1 MQVLALKYRPKH
13 FSELV
18 GQESVAKTLSL
29 ALDNQRLANAYLFS
43 GLRGSG
49 KTSSS
54 RIFARA
60 LMCETGPKAVP
71 CDTCIQCQSA
81 LNNHHIDIIE
91 MDGASNR
98 GIDDVRNLIEQTRYK
113 PSFGRYKIFIIDE
126 VHMFTTEAFNAL
138 LKTLEEPPS
147 HVKFLLAT
155 TDALKLPATI
165 LSRTQHFRFKK
176 IPENSVISHLKTI
189 LEKEQVSYETSALEK
204 LAHSGQ
210 GSLRDTITLLEQAIN
225 YCDNAITESKV
236 AEMLGAIDRSVLED
250 FFQSLIN
257 QDEARLQERYAI
269 LENYETESVLEEMM
283 LFLKAKLLSPD
294 SYSILLIER
303 FFKIIMSSLSLLKE
317 GANASFVLLLLKMKF
332 KEALKLKALDDAILE
347 LEQSKESVLKPL
359 NQNANASKQEPKSTE
374 KIEQAERIEG
384 TEKKEKLETR
394 ENTETLQTLMLSAK
408 DRIFHNL
415 FKQVQTLVYER
426 NYELGEVF
434 EKNIRFID
442 FDSQTKTLTWESLAT
457 DKDKELLRE
466 RFKIVKSIVDGVF
479 GKGENIKIALK
490 HHLENKSTLET
501 QEIKDF
507 KISSLREKILP
518 KPTIETTAETKEN
531 DTKEAVGKALQTKE
545 NDTKE
550 AVGKALQTKEN
561 DTKEAV
567 GKALQTKENDTKEAV
582 GKALQT
588 KENDTKETKE
598 TQPKQAPT
606 ALQEFMANHSELI
619 EEIKSEFE
627 IKSVELL

>member
-60 LMCETGPKAVP
+60 LMCEEGPKAVP
-71 CDTCIQCQSA
+71 CDTCTQCQSA

-189 LEKEQVSYETSALEK
+189 LEKEQVSYESSALEK

-257 QDEARLQERYAI
+257 QDEVRLQERYAI

-359 NQNANASKQEPKSTE
+359 NQNANAPKQESKSIE
-374 KIEQAERIEG
+374 KREQREQRESIE
-384 TEKKEKLETR
+384 KR
-394 ENTETLQTLMLSAK
+394 ENTETPQTPMLSAK

-426 NYELGEVF
+426 NYELGAVF
-434 EKNIRFID
+434 EKNICFID

-466 RFKIVKSIVDGVF
+466 RFKIVKGIVDSVF

-490 HHLENKSTLET
+490 NHSENKSAREET
-501 QEIKDF
+501 KEVKDF
-507 KISSLREKILP
+507 KISSLREKILSQ
-518 KPTIETTAETKEN
+518 PTTETTAETKEKEVQKNEIKEKETKEN
-531 DTKEAVGKALQTKE
+531 DTKEVQ
-545 NDTKE
+545 
-550 AVGKALQTKEN
+550 
-561 DTKEAV
+561 
-567 GKALQTKENDTKEAV
+567 
-582 GKALQT
+582 
-588 KENDTKETKE
+588 E
-598 TQPKQAPT
+598 TQPKESPT
-606 ALQEFMANHSELI
+606 ALQEFMANHSNLI

>member
-60 LMCETGPKAVP
+60 LMCEEGPKAVP
-71 CDTCIQCQSA
+71 CDTCTQCQSA

-176 IPENSVISHLKTI
+176 IPESSVISHLKTI

-294 SYSILLIER
+294 AYSILLIER
-303 FFKIIMSSLSLLKE
+303 FFKIIMSGLSLLKE

-347 LEQSKESVLKPL
+347 LEQSKESAFQPL
-359 NQNANASKQEPKSTE
+359 NQNANAFKQEITDKIEKPEKRESTE
-374 KIEQAERIEG
+374 
-384 TEKKEKLETR
+384 TP
-394 ENTETLQTLMLSAK
+394 QTPMLSAK

-426 NYELGEVF
+426 NYELGAVF
-434 EKNIRFID
+434 EKNIRFVD

-457 DKDKELLRE
+457 HKDKELLRE

-490 HHLENKSTLET
+490 NHSENKSTLEVVK
-501 QEIKDF
+501 EF
-507 KISSLREKILP
+507 KFPSLKP
-518 KPTIETTAETKEN
+518 KPTTETTAEMKEN
-531 DTKEAVGKALQTKE
+531 DTKEAIE
-545 NDTKE
+545 
-550 AVGKALQTKEN
+550 
-561 DTKEAV
+561 
-567 GKALQTKENDTKEAV
+567 
-582 GKALQT
+582 
-588 KENDTKETKE
+588 KETKE
-598 TQPKQAPT
+598 NNTKGAVEKETKEKEVQETQPKETPT
-606 ALQEFMANHSELI
+606 ALQEFMANNPDLI

>member
-257 QDEARLQERYAI
+257 QDEVRLKERYAI

-359 NQNANASKQEPKSTE
+359 NQNANAPKQEFKGTE

-384 TEKKEKLETR
+384 TEKR
-394 ENTETLQTLMLSAK
+394 ENTEKIASAETPQTPMLSAK

-426 NYELGEVF
+426 NYELGAVF

-457 DKDKELLRE
+457 NKDKELLRE
-466 RFKIVKSIVDGVF
+466 RFKIVKGIVDSVF
-479 GKGENIKIALK
+479 GKGESIKIALK
-490 HHLENKSTLET
+490 NQNKSALE
-501 QEIKDF
+501 EIKEF

-518 KPTIETTAETKEN
+518 QPTTETTAEMKEKEVQENDTKEAVEKETKEN
-531 DTKEAVGKALQTKE
+531 DTKEVQ
-545 NDTKE
+545 
-550 AVGKALQTKEN
+550 
-561 DTKEAV
+561 
-567 GKALQTKENDTKEAV
+567 
-582 GKALQT
+582 
-588 KENDTKETKE
+588 E

-606 ALQEFMANHSELI
+606 ALQEFMANHSNLI

>member
-60 LMCETGPKAVP
+60 LMCEEGPKAVP

-189 LEKEQVSYETSALEK
+189 LEKEQVSYESSALEK

-257 QDEARLQERYAI
+257 QDEARLKERYAI

-347 LEQSKESVLKPL
+347 LEQTPF
-359 NQNANASKQEPKSTE
+359 NQSPSISYNAPKQEPKS
-374 KIEQAERIEG
+374 AERIEG
-384 TEKKEKLETR
+384 TEKREKLEKR
-394 ENTETLQTLMLSAK
+394 ENTETPQTPMLSAK

-426 NYELGEVF
+426 NYELGAVF

-466 RFKIVKSIVDGVF
+466 RFKIVKGIVDGVF

-490 HHLENKSTLET
+490 NHLENKSAREET
-501 QEIKDF
+501 KEVKDF

-518 KPTIETTAETKEN
+518 QPTTETTAEMKEKETKEAAEKEIKEN
-531 DTKEAVGKALQTKE
+531 DTKEVQ
-545 NDTKE
+545 
-550 AVGKALQTKEN
+550 
-561 DTKEAV
+561 
-567 GKALQTKENDTKEAV
+567 
-582 GKALQT
+582 
-588 KENDTKETKE
+588 E
-598 TQPKQAPT
+598 TQPKETPT

-619 EEIKSEFE
+619 KEIKSEFE

>member
-60 LMCETGPKAVP
+60 LMCEEGPKAVP
-71 CDTCIQCQSA
+71 CDTCTQCQSA

-303 FFKIIMSSLSLLKE
+303 FFKIIMSGLSLLKE

-347 LEQSKESVLKPL
+347 LEQNKESTLKPL
-359 NQNANASKQEPKSTE
+359 NQNANAFKQESAE
-374 KIEQAERIEG
+374 KIEKPEKRESAE
-384 TEKKEKLETR
+384 TP
-394 ENTETLQTLMLSAK
+394 QTPMLSAK

-426 NYELGEVF
+426 NYELGAVF

-457 DKDKELLRE
+457 HKDKELLRE

-490 HHLENKSTLET
+490 NHSENKSALEVVK
-501 QEIKDF
+501 EF
-507 KISSLREKILP
+507 KFPFSKP
-518 KPTIETTAETKEN
+518 KPTTETTAEMKE
-531 DTKEAVGKALQTKE
+531 
-545 NDTKE
+545 
-550 AVGKALQTKEN
+550 
-561 DTKEAV
+561 
-567 GKALQTKENDTKEAV
+567 
-582 GKALQT
+582 
-588 KENDTKETKE
+588 KETKE
-598 TQPKQAPT
+598 AIEKETKENNTKEIQETQPKETPT
-606 ALQEFMANHSELI
+606 ALQEFMANYSDLI

>member
-60 LMCETGPKAVP
+60 LMCEEGPKAVP
-71 CDTCIQCQSA
+71 CDTCTQCQSA
-81 LNNHHIDIIE
+81 LNNHHIDIME

-303 FFKIIMSSLSLLKE
+303 FFKIIMSGLSLLKE

-332 KEALKLKALDDAILE
+332 KEALKLKVLDDAILE
-347 LEQSKESVLKPL
+347 LEQSKESALKPL
-359 NQNANASKQEPKSTE
+359 NQNAAPKQESAD
-374 KIEQAERIEG
+374 KIEKP
-384 TEKKEKLETR
+384 EKKESAETP
-394 ENTETLQTLMLSAK
+394 QTPMLSAK

-426 NYELGEVF
+426 NYELGAVF
-434 EKNIRFID
+434 EKNIRFVD

-457 DKDKELLRE
+457 NKDKELLRE

-490 HHLENKSTLET
+490 NQNKSALE
-501 QEIKDF
+501 EIKEF
-507 KISSLREKILP
+507 KFPSLKP
-518 KPTIETTAETKEN
+518 KPATETTAETKEK
-531 DTKEAVGKALQTKE
+531 DTKEAVEKETKEKEIQE

-550 AVGKALQTKEN
+550 IQ
-561 DTKEAV
+561 
-567 GKALQTKENDTKEAV
+567 
-582 GKALQT
+582 
-588 KENDTKETKE
+588 E
-598 TQPKQAPT
+598 TQPKETPT
-606 ALQEFMANHSELI
+606 ALQEFMANHSDLI

>member
-60 LMCETGPKAVP
+60 LMCEEGPKAVP
-71 CDTCIQCQSA
+71 CDICTQCQSA

-189 LEKEQVSYETSALEK
+189 LEKEQVSYESSALEK

-236 AEMLGAIDRSVLED
+236 AAMLGAIDRSVLED

-257 QDEARLQERYAI
+257 QDEAQLKERYAI

-347 LEQSKESVLKPL
+347 LEQAPF
-359 NQNANASKQEPKSTE
+359 NQSPSISYNAPKQEPKSTE

-384 TEKKEKLETR
+384 TEKKESAEKK
-394 ENTETLQTLMLSAK
+394 ENTETPQTPMLSAK

-426 NYELGEVF
+426 NYELGAVF

-457 DKDKELLRE
+457 NKDKELLRE

-490 HHLENKSTLET
+490 NHLENKSTREET
-501 QEIKDF
+501 KEVKDF

-518 KPTIETTAETKEN
+518 KPTTETTAEMQEKETKEAAEKETKEKEVQEN
-531 DTKEAVGKALQTKE
+531 DTKEIQ
-545 NDTKE
+545 
-550 AVGKALQTKEN
+550 
-561 DTKEAV
+561 
-567 GKALQTKENDTKEAV
+567 
-582 GKALQT
+582 
-588 KENDTKETKE
+588 E
-598 TQPKQAPT
+598 TQPKQAST

>member
-60 LMCETGPKAVP
+60 LMCEEGPKAVP
-71 CDTCIQCQSA
+71 CDTCTQCQSA

-257 QDEARLQERYAI
+257 QDEAQLQERYAI

-303 FFKIIMSSLSLLKE
+303 FFKIIMSGLSLLKE

-347 LEQSKESVLKPL
+347 LEQNKESALKPL
-359 NQNANASKQEPKSTE
+359 DQNANAFKQEPKSAD
-374 KIEQAERIEG
+374 KIEKP
-384 TEKKEKLETR
+384 EKKENIETP
-394 ENTETLQTLMLSAK
+394 QTPMLSAK

-426 NYELGEVF
+426 NYELGAVF

-457 DKDKELLRE
+457 HKDKELLRE

-490 HHLENKSTLET
+490 NQNKSTLE
-501 QEIKDF
+501 EIKEF
-507 KISSLREKILP
+507 KFPSLKP
-518 KPTIETTAETKEN
+518 KPTTETTAEMKEKEIKEKEVQKN
-531 DTKEAVGKALQTKE
+531 DAKEIQEVQP
-545 NDTKE
+545 
-550 AVGKALQTKEN
+550 
-561 DTKEAV
+561 
-567 GKALQTKENDTKEAV
+567 
-582 GKALQT
+582 
-588 KENDTKETKE
+588 KET
-598 TQPKQAPT
+598 PT
-606 ALQEFMANHSELI
+606 ALQEFMANNSDLI
-619 EEIKSEFE
+619 KEIKSEFE

>member
-189 LEKEQVSYETSALEK
+189 LEKEQVSYENSALEK

-257 QDEARLQERYAI
+257 QDEARLKERYAI

-359 NQNANASKQEPKSTE
+359 NQNANAPKQEPKSTE
-374 KIEQAERIEG
+374 KIEQAERIER
-384 TEKKEKLETR
+384 TEKREKLEKR
-394 ENTETLQTLMLSAK
+394 ENAEIPQTPMLSAK

-426 NYELGEVF
+426 NYELGAVF

-457 DKDKELLRE
+457 NKDKELLRE

-490 HHLENKSTLET
+490 HHLENKSALE
-501 QEIKDF
+501 EVKEF
-507 KISSLREKILP
+507 KFPYSKP
-518 KPTIETTAETKEN
+518 KPTTETTAEMKEKEVQKKEIKEKEVQKNEIKEKETKEN
-531 DTKEAVGKALQTKE
+531 DTKEIQKA
-545 NDTKE
+545 
-550 AVGKALQTKEN
+550 
-561 DTKEAV
+561 
-567 GKALQTKENDTKEAV
+567 
-582 GKALQT
+582 
-588 KENDTKETKE
+588 
-598 TQPKQAPT
+598 QPKEAPT

>member
-60 LMCETGPKAVP
+60 LMCEEGPKAVP

-236 AEMLGAIDRSVLED
+236 AAMLGAIDRSVLED

-332 KEALKLKALDDAILE
+332 KEALKLKALDDAIVE
-347 LEQSKESVLKPL
+347 LEQTPF
-359 NQNANASKQEPKSTE
+359 NQNPSISYNAPKQEFKGTE

-384 TEKKEKLETR
+384 TEKKEKLEKR
-394 ENTETLQTLMLSAK
+394 ENAETPQTPMFSVK

-426 NYELGEVF
+426 NYELGVVF

-490 HHLENKSTLET
+490 NHSENKSTREET
-501 QEIKDF
+501 KEVKDF

-518 KPTIETTAETKEN
+518 KPTTETTAEMKEKETKEAVKKEIKEKETKEN
-531 DTKEAVGKALQTKE
+531 DTKEIQE
-545 NDTKE
+545 IQPKE
-550 AVGKALQTKEN
+550 AS
-561 DTKEAV
+561 
-567 GKALQTKENDTKEAV
+567 
-582 GKALQT
+582 
-588 KENDTKETKE
+588 
-598 TQPKQAPT
+598 T
-606 ALQEFMANHSELI
+606 ALQEFMANHSNLI

>member
-60 LMCETGPKAVP
+60 LMCEEGPKAVP
-71 CDTCIQCQSA
+71 CDTCSQCQSA

-303 FFKIIMSSLSLLKE
+303 FFKIIMSGLSLLKE
-317 GANASFVLLLLKMKF
+317 GANTSFVLLLLKMKF

-359 NQNANASKQEPKSTE
+359 SQNANAFKQESAE
-374 KIEQAERIEG
+374 KIEKP
-384 TEKKEKLETR
+384 EKR
-394 ENTETLQTLMLSAK
+394 ESTETPQTPMLSAK

-426 NYELGEVF
+426 NYELGAVF

-442 FDSQTKTLTWESLAT
+442 FDGQTKTLTWESLAT

-490 HHLENKSTLET
+490 NHSENKSALE
-501 QEIKDF
+501 EIKEF
-507 KISSLREKILP
+507 KFPYSKP
-518 KPTIETTAETKEN
+518 KPTTETTAEMKEKETKEAIEKETKEKETKEN
-531 DTKEAVGKALQTKE
+531 DTKEIQ
-545 NDTKE
+545 
-550 AVGKALQTKEN
+550 
-561 DTKEAV
+561 
-567 GKALQTKENDTKEAV
+567 
-582 GKALQT
+582 
-588 KENDTKETKE
+588 E
-598 TQPKQAPT
+598 TQPKETPT
-606 ALQEFMANHSELI
+606 ALQEFMANHSDLI

>member
-189 LEKEQVSYETSALEK
+189 LEKEQVSYESSALEK

-236 AEMLGAIDRSVLED
+236 ATMLGAIDRSVLED

-347 LEQSKESVLKPL
+347 LEQTKESAFQPL
-359 NQNANASKQEPKSTE
+359 NQNANAPKQEPKS
-374 KIEQAERIEG
+374 AERIEG
-384 TEKKEKLETR
+384 TEKKESAEKKENAETP
-394 ENTETLQTLMLSAK
+394 QTPMLSAK

-426 NYELGEVF
+426 NYELGAVF

-457 DKDKELLRE
+457 NKDKELLRE

-479 GKGENIKIALK
+479 GKGESIKIALK
-490 HHLENKSTLET
+490 HHLENKSAREET
-501 QEIKDF
+501 KEVKDF

-518 KPTIETTAETKEN
+518 QPTTETTAEMKEKEIKEAAEKETKEKEVQEN
-531 DTKEAVGKALQTKE
+531 DTKEI
-545 NDTKE
+545 
-550 AVGKALQTKEN
+550 
-561 DTKEAV
+561 
-567 GKALQTKENDTKEAV
+567 
-582 GKALQT
+582 
-588 KENDTKETKE
+588 KE
-598 TQPKQAPT
+598 TQPKEAPT

>member
-60 LMCETGPKAVP
+60 LMCEEGPKAVP

-189 LEKEQVSYETSALEK
+189 LEKEQVSYESSALEK

-317 GANASFVLLLLKMKF
+317 GANTSFVLLLLKMKF

-347 LEQSKESVLKPL
+347 LERTPFNQSPSISY
-359 NQNANASKQEPKSTE
+359 NAPKQEPKS
-374 KIEQAERIEG
+374 IERIEG
-384 TEKKEKLETR
+384 TEKKE
-394 ENTETLQTLMLSAK
+394 NTETPQTPMLSAK

-426 NYELGEVF
+426 NYELGAVF

-442 FDSQTKTLTWESLAT
+442 FDSQTKTLTWESLAA

-466 RFKIVKSIVDGVF
+466 RFKIVKGIVDSVF

-490 HHLENKSTLET
+490 NHLENKSAPKET
-501 QEIKDF
+501 KEVKDF
-507 KISSLREKILP
+507 KISSLREKISP
-518 KPTIETTAETKEN
+518 KPTTETTAETKEN
-531 DTKEAVGKALQTKE
+531 GKEAVKKEVQKNEIKEKETKE

-550 AVGKALQTKEN
+550 VKE
-561 DTKEAV
+561 KEI
-567 GKALQTKENDTKEAV
+567 QEI
-582 GKALQT
+582 
-588 KENDTKETKE
+588 
-598 TQPKQAPT
+598 QPKEAPT
-606 ALQEFMANHSELI
+606 ALQEFMANHSNLI

>member
-257 QDEARLQERYAI
+257 QDEARLQERYTI

-359 NQNANASKQEPKSTE
+359 NQNANAPKQEPKSTE
-374 KIEQAERIEG
+374 KIEQAERIER
-384 TEKKEKLETR
+384 TEKR
-394 ENTETLQTLMLSAK
+394 ENAETPQTPMLSAK

-426 NYELGEVF
+426 NYELGAVF

-457 DKDKELLRE
+457 NKDKELLRE

-490 HHLENKSTLET
+490 NHLENKSARE
-501 QEIKDF
+501 EAKEVKDF

-518 KPTIETTAETKEN
+518 KPTTETTAETKE
-531 DTKEAVGKALQTKE
+531 KEIQKNEIKEKEVQE

-550 AVGKALQTKEN
+550 IQ
-561 DTKEAV
+561 
-567 GKALQTKENDTKEAV
+567 
-582 GKALQT
+582 
-588 KENDTKETKE
+588 E

-606 ALQEFMANHSELI
+606 ALQEFMANHSNLI

>member
-29 ALDNQRLANAYLFS
+29 ALNNQRLANAYLFS

-60 LMCETGPKAVP
+60 LMCEEGPKAVP

-303 FFKIIMSSLSLLKE
+303 FFKIIMSGLSLLKE

-347 LEQSKESVLKPL
+347 LEQNKESVLKPL
-359 NQNANASKQEPKSTE
+359 NQNANAPKQEPKSIE
-374 KIEQAERIEG
+374 KVEKP
-384 TEKKEKLETR
+384 EKKESAETP
-394 ENTETLQTLMLSAK
+394 QTPMLSAK

-426 NYELGEVF
+426 NYELGAVF

-457 DKDKELLRE
+457 NKDKELLRE

-479 GKGENIKIALK
+479 GKGKNIKIALK
-490 HHLENKSTLET
+490 NHSENKSALEVVK
-501 QEIKDF
+501 ELKF
-507 KISSLREKILP
+507 PYSKP
-518 KPTIETTAETKEN
+518 KPTTETTAEMKEKETKEKE
-531 DTKEAVGKALQTKE
+531 TKEAVGKETKE
-545 NDTKE
+545 KE
-550 AVGKALQTKEN
+550 VQ
-561 DTKEAV
+561 
-567 GKALQTKENDTKEAV
+567 
-582 GKALQT
+582 
-588 KENDTKETKE
+588 ENDTKETKE

-606 ALQEFMANHSELI
+606 ALQEFMANHSNLI

>member
-60 LMCETGPKAVP
+60 LMCEEGPKAVP
-71 CDTCIQCQSA
+71 CDTCTQCQSA

-303 FFKIIMSSLSLLKE
+303 FFKIIMSGLSLLKE

-359 NQNANASKQEPKSTE
+359 NQNANTFKQEPKSTE
-374 KIEQAERIEG
+374 KIEKP
-384 TEKKEKLETR
+384 EKR
-394 ENTETLQTLMLSAK
+394 ESTETPPMLSAK

-426 NYELGEVF
+426 NYELGAVF

-457 DKDKELLRE
+457 HKDKELLRE

-490 HHLENKSTLET
+490 NHSENKSALEVVK
-501 QEIKDF
+501 EF
-507 KISSLREKILP
+507 KFPYSKP
-518 KPTIETTAETKEN
+518 KPTTETTAEMKEKETKEAIEKETKEN
-531 DTKEAVGKALQTKE
+531 DTKEIQ
-545 NDTKE
+545 
-550 AVGKALQTKEN
+550 
-561 DTKEAV
+561 
-567 GKALQTKENDTKEAV
+567 
-582 GKALQT
+582 
-588 KENDTKETKE
+588 E
-598 TQPKQAPT
+598 TQPKETHT
-606 ALQEFMANHSELI
+606 ALQEFMANHSDLI

>member
-60 LMCETGPKAVP
+60 LMCEEGPKAVP
-71 CDTCIQCQSA
+71 CDTCTQCQSA

-257 QDEARLQERYAI
+257 QDEERLQERYAI

-303 FFKIIMSSLSLLKE
+303 FFKIIMSGLSLLKE

-359 NQNANASKQEPKSTE
+359 NQNANAFKQESTE
-374 KIEQAERIEG
+374 KIEKPEKRESAE
-384 TEKKEKLETR
+384 TP
-394 ENTETLQTLMLSAK
+394 QTPMLSAK

-426 NYELGEVF
+426 NYELGAVF

-457 DKDKELLRE
+457 HKDKELLRE

-490 HHLENKSTLET
+490 NHSENKSALE
-501 QEIKDF
+501 EIKEF
-507 KISSLREKILP
+507 KFPSLKP
-518 KPTIETTAETKEN
+518 KPTTETTAETKEN
-531 DTKEAVGKALQTKE
+531 DTKKATEKETKEKEIKEKEIKEKEIKEKEIKEKEIKEKEIKEKEIKEKEIKEKEIKE

-550 AVGKALQTKEN
+550 VQ
-561 DTKEAV
+561 
-567 GKALQTKENDTKEAV
+567 
-582 GKALQT
+582 
-588 KENDTKETKE
+588 E
-598 TQPKQAPT
+598 TQPKETPT
-606 ALQEFMANHSELI
+606 ALQEFMANYSDLI

>member
-29 ALDNQRLANAYLFS
+29 ALDNQRLSNAYLFS

-189 LEKEQVSYETSALEK
+189 LEKEQVSYENSALEK

-269 LENYETESVLEEMM
+269 LENYETEGVLEEMM

-294 SYSILLIER
+294 TYSILLIER

-332 KEALKLKALDDAILE
+332 KEALKLKALDDAIVE
-347 LEQSKESVLKPL
+347 LEQTPF
-359 NQNANASKQEPKSTE
+359 NQSPSISYNAPKQESKSIE
-374 KIEQAERIEG
+374 KREQREQREQIESMEKRESAE
-384 TEKKEKLETR
+384 TP
-394 ENTETLQTLMLSAK
+394 QTPMLSAK

-426 NYELGEVF
+426 NYELGAVF

-490 HHLENKSTLET
+490 HHLENKNAPEET
-501 QEIKDF
+501 KEF
-507 KISSLREKILP
+507 KFPPL
-518 KPTIETTAETKEN
+518 KPQPTTETTAETKEN
-531 DTKEAVGKALQTKE
+531 EKEAVGKALQTKE

-550 AVGKALQTKEN
+550 VQEKEIKENETKE
-561 DTKEAV
+561 V
-567 GKALQTKENDTKEAV
+567 Q
-582 GKALQT
+582 
-588 KENDTKETKE
+588 E
-598 TQPKQAPT
+598 TQPKEAPT

>member
-189 LEKEQVSYETSALEK
+189 LEKEQVSYESSALEK

-257 QDEARLQERYAI
+257 QDEVRLQERYAI
-269 LENYETESVLEEMM
+269 LENYETEGVLEEMM

-294 SYSILLIER
+294 TYSILLIER

-332 KEALKLKALDDAILE
+332 KEALKLKALDDAIVE
-347 LEQSKESVLKPL
+347 LEQTPF
-359 NQNANASKQEPKSTE
+359 NQSPSISYNAPKQEFKGTE
-374 KIEQAERIEG
+374 KIEQTERIEG
-384 TEKKEKLETR
+384 TEKREKLEKR
-394 ENTETLQTLMLSAK
+394 ENTETPQTPMLSAK

-415 FKQVQTLVYER
+415 FKQVQKLVYER
-426 NYELGEVF
+426 NYELGAVF

-442 FDSQTKTLTWESLAT
+442 FDSQTKTLTWESLAA

-490 HHLENKSTLET
+490 HHLENKSAPEET
-501 QEIKDF
+501 KEVKDF

-518 KPTIETTAETKEN
+518 KPTTETTAEIQEKE
-531 DTKEAVGKALQTKE
+531 TKEAVKKE
-545 NDTKE
+545 
-550 AVGKALQTKEN
+550 VQ
-561 DTKEAV
+561 
-567 GKALQTKENDTKEAV
+567 
-582 GKALQT
+582 
-588 KENDTKETKE
+588 E
-598 TQPKQAPT
+598 TQPKEAPT
-606 ALQEFMANHSELI
+606 ALQEFMTNHSELI

>member
-60 LMCETGPKAVP
+60 LMCEEGPKAVP
-71 CDTCIQCQSA
+71 CDTCTQCQSA

-303 FFKIIMSSLSLLKE
+303 FFKIIMSALSLLKE

-347 LEQSKESVLKPL
+347 LEQSKESALKPL
-359 NQNANASKQEPKSTE
+359 NQNANAFKQEPKSAE
-374 KIEQAERIEG
+374 KIEKPEKREGEEKRESAE
-384 TEKKEKLETR
+384 TP
-394 ENTETLQTLMLSAK
+394 QTPMLSAK

-426 NYELGEVF
+426 NYELGAVF

-457 DKDKELLRE
+457 HKDKELLRE

-490 HHLENKSTLET
+490 NQNKSALEVVK
-501 QEIKDF
+501 EF
-507 KISSLREKILP
+507 KFPYSKP
-518 KPTIETTAETKEN
+518 KPTTETTAETKEKEIKEKEI
-531 DTKEAVGKALQTKE
+531 KEAIKKETKE
-545 NDTKE
+545 NDTK
-550 AVGKALQTKEN
+550 KIQ
-561 DTKEAV
+561 
-567 GKALQTKENDTKEAV
+567 
-582 GKALQT
+582 
-588 KENDTKETKE
+588 E
-598 TQPKQAPT
+598 TQPKETPT

>member
-60 LMCETGPKAVP
+60 LMCEEGPKAVP
-71 CDTCIQCQSA
+71 CDTCTQCQSA

-257 QDEARLQERYAI
+257 QDEVRLQECYAI

-303 FFKIIMSSLSLLKE
+303 FFKIIMSGLSLLKE

-347 LEQSKESVLKPL
+347 LEQSKESALKPL
-359 NQNANASKQEPKSTE
+359 SQNANAFKQEPKNAE
-374 KIEQAERIEG
+374 KIEKPEKIEG
-384 TEKKEKLETR
+384 AEKR
-394 ENTETLQTLMLSAK
+394 ESAEIPQTPMLSAK

-426 NYELGEVF
+426 NYELGAVF

-457 DKDKELLRE
+457 HKDKELLRE

-479 GKGENIKIALK
+479 GKGESIKIALK
-490 HHLENKSTLET
+490 NHSENKSAREET
-501 QEIKDF
+501 KEIKDF
-507 KISSLREKILP
+507 KISSLKEKILP
-518 KPTIETTAETKEN
+518 KPTTETTAEMKEN
-531 DTKEAVGKALQTKE
+531 GKEAVGKALQTKE

-550 AVGKALQTKEN
+550 VQEKEIKEN
-561 DTKEAV
+561 
-567 GKALQTKENDTKEAV
+567 
-582 GKALQT
+582 
-588 KENDTKETKE
+588 ETKE

-606 ALQEFMANHSELI
+606 ALQEFMANHSNLI

>member
-60 LMCETGPKAVP
+60 LMCEEGPKAVP

-347 LEQSKESVLKPL
+347 LEQTKESAFQPL
-359 NQNANASKQEPKSTE
+359 NQNANAPKQEPKS
-374 KIEQAERIEG
+374 AERIEG
-384 TEKKEKLETR
+384 TEKKESAEKKENAETP
-394 ENTETLQTLMLSAK
+394 QTPMLSAK

-426 NYELGEVF
+426 NYELGAVF

-466 RFKIVKSIVDGVF
+466 RFKIVKGIVDRVF

-490 HHLENKSTLET
+490 HHLENKSAREET
-501 QEIKDF
+501 KEVKDF

-518 KPTIETTAETKEN
+518 KPTTETTAEMKEKEVQKNEIKEKEIKEN
-531 DTKEAVGKALQTKE
+531 DTKEVQ
-545 NDTKE
+545 
-550 AVGKALQTKEN
+550 
-561 DTKEAV
+561 
-567 GKALQTKENDTKEAV
+567 
-582 GKALQT
+582 
-588 KENDTKETKE
+588 E
-598 TQPKQAPT
+598 TQPKETPT

>member
-189 LEKEQVSYETSALEK
+189 LEKEQVSYESSALEK

-269 LENYETESVLEEMM
+269 LENYETEGVLEEMM

-332 KEALKLKALDDAILE
+332 KEALKLKALDDAIVE
-347 LEQSKESVLKPL
+347 LEQTPF
-359 NQNANASKQEPKSTE
+359 NQSPSISYNAPKQEFKGTE

-384 TEKKEKLETR
+384 REKLEKR
-394 ENTETLQTLMLSAK
+394 ERIETPQTPMLSAK

-426 NYELGEVF
+426 NYELGAVF

-442 FDSQTKTLTWESLAT
+442 FDSQTKTLTWESLAA

-466 RFKIVKSIVDGVF
+466 RFKIVKGIVDSVF

-490 HHLENKSTLET
+490 HHLENKSAPEET
-501 QEIKDF
+501 KEF
-507 KISSLREKILP
+507 KFPFL
-518 KPTIETTAETKEN
+518 KPQPTTETTAETKEN
-531 DTKEAVGKALQTKE
+531 EKEAVGKALQTKE
-545 NDTKE
+545 NE
-550 AVGKALQTKEN
+550 
-561 DTKEAV
+561 
-567 GKALQTKENDTKEAV
+567 
-582 GKALQT
+582 
-588 KENDTKETKE
+588 TKETKE
-598 TQPKQAPT
+598 AQPKEAPT

>member
-13 FSELV
+13 FSELI

-71 CDTCIQCQSA
+71 CDTCTQCQSA

-189 LEKEQVSYETSALEK
+189 LEKEQVSYESSALEK

-257 QDEARLQERYAI
+257 QDEARLKERYAI

-294 SYSILLIER
+294 TYSILLIER

-347 LEQSKESVLKPL
+347 LEQTPF
-359 NQNANASKQEPKSTE
+359 NQSPSISYNAPKQEFKGTE
-374 KIEQAERIEG
+374 KIEQAERIER
-384 TEKKEKLETR
+384 TEKRESAERIESAETP
-394 ENTETLQTLMLSAK
+394 QTPMLSAK

-426 NYELGEVF
+426 NYELGAVF

-457 DKDKELLRE
+457 HKDKELLRE

-490 HHLENKSTLET
+490 NQNKSALEVVK
-501 QEIKDF
+501 EF
-507 KISSLREKILP
+507 KFPYSKP
-518 KPTIETTAETKEN
+518 KPTTETTAEMQEKETKEAVKKEIKEKETKEN
-531 DTKEAVGKALQTKE
+531 DTKEVQEIQLKE
-545 NDTKE
+545 
-550 AVGKALQTKEN
+550 
-561 DTKEAV
+561 
-567 GKALQTKENDTKEAV
+567 
-582 GKALQT
+582 
-588 KENDTKETKE
+588 
-598 TQPKQAPT
+598 APT

>member
-91 MDGASNR
+91 IDGASNR

-176 IPENSVISHLKTI
+176 IPENFVISHLKTI
-189 LEKEQVSYETSALEK
+189 LEKEQVSYESSALEK

-236 AEMLGAIDRSVLED
+236 AAMLGAIDRSVLED

-269 LENYETESVLEEMM
+269 LENYETEGVLEEMM

-332 KEALKLKALDDAILE
+332 KEALKLKALDDAIVE
-347 LEQSKESVLKPL
+347 LEQAPF
-359 NQNANASKQEPKSTE
+359 NQSPSISYNAPKQEPKS
-374 KIEQAERIEG
+374 AERIEG
-384 TEKKEKLETR
+384 TEKREKLEKR
-394 ENTETLQTLMLSAK
+394 ENTETPQTPMLSAK

-415 FKQVQTLVYER
+415 FKRVQTLVYER
-426 NYELGEVF
+426 NYELGVVF

-490 HHLENKSTLET
+490 HHLENKNAPEET
-501 QEIKDF
+501 KEVKDF

-518 KPTIETTAETKEN
+518 KPTTETTAEIQEKE
-531 DTKEAVGKALQTKE
+531 TKEAVGKALQTKE
-545 NDTKE
+545 NETKE
-550 AVGKALQTKEN
+550 VQKNETKE
-561 DTKEAV
+561 V
-567 GKALQTKENDTKEAV
+567 Q
-582 GKALQT
+582 
-588 KENDTKETKE
+588 E
-598 TQPKQAPT
+598 TQPKEAPT

>member
-60 LMCETGPKAVP
+60 LMCEEGPKAVP
-71 CDTCIQCQSA
+71 CDTCTQCQSA

-257 QDEARLQERYAI
+257 QDEVRLQERYAI

-294 SYSILLIER
+294 VYSILLIER
-303 FFKIIMSSLSLLKE
+303 FFKIIMSGLSLLKE

-359 NQNANASKQEPKSTE
+359 NQNANAFKQESAE
-374 KIEQAERIEG
+374 KIE
-384 TEKKEKLETR
+384 KLEKR
-394 ENTETLQTLMLSAK
+394 ESAETPQTPMLSAK

-426 NYELGEVF
+426 NYELGAVF

-457 DKDKELLRE
+457 HKDKELLRE

-490 HHLENKSTLET
+490 NQNKSALEVVK
-501 QEIKDF
+501 EF
-507 KISSLREKILP
+507 KFPSLKP
-518 KPTIETTAETKEN
+518 KPTTETTAEMKEKEIKEAVEKETKEN
-531 DTKEAVGKALQTKE
+531 DTKEIQ
-545 NDTKE
+545 
-550 AVGKALQTKEN
+550 
-561 DTKEAV
+561 
-567 GKALQTKENDTKEAV
+567 
-582 GKALQT
+582 
-588 KENDTKETKE
+588 E
-598 TQPKQAPT
+598 TQPKETPT
-606 ALQEFMANHSELI
+606 ALQEFMTNHSDLI

>member
-60 LMCETGPKAVP
+60 LMCEEGPKAVP

-189 LEKEQVSYETSALEK
+189 LEKEQVSYESSALEK

-257 QDEARLQERYAI
+257 QDEARLKERYAI

-359 NQNANASKQEPKSTE
+359 NQNANAPKQEPKSAE
-374 KIEQAERIEG
+374 RIEQAERIEG
-384 TEKKEKLETR
+384 TEKKESAEKKENAETP
-394 ENTETLQTLMLSAK
+394 QTPMLSAK

-426 NYELGEVF
+426 NYELGAVF
-434 EKNIRFID
+434 EKNICFID

-466 RFKIVKSIVDGVF
+466 RFKIVKGIVDGVF

-490 HHLENKSTLET
+490 NHLENKSAPEET
-501 QEIKDF
+501 KEVKDF

-518 KPTIETTAETKEN
+518 KPTTETTAEMKEKEVQKKETKEKETKEN
-531 DTKEAVGKALQTKE
+531 DTKEIQ
-545 NDTKE
+545 
-550 AVGKALQTKEN
+550 
-561 DTKEAV
+561 
-567 GKALQTKENDTKEAV
+567 
-582 GKALQT
+582 
-588 KENDTKETKE
+588 E
-598 TQPKQAPT
+598 TQPKEAPT
-606 ALQEFMANHSELI
+606 ALQEFMANHSNLI

>member
-257 QDEARLQERYAI
+257 QDEVRLQERYAI

-294 SYSILLIER
+294 FYSILLIER

-359 NQNANASKQEPKSTE
+359 NQNANAPKQEPKSAEKIEKPEKRESTE
-374 KIEQAERIEG
+374 KIASAE
-384 TEKKEKLETR
+384 TP
-394 ENTETLQTLMLSAK
+394 QTPMLSVK

-426 NYELGEVF
+426 NYELGVVF

-466 RFKIVKSIVDGVF
+466 RFKIVKGIVDGVF

-490 HHLENKSTLET
+490 NHLENKSAREET
-501 QEIKDF
+501 KEVKDF

-518 KPTIETTAETKEN
+518 KPTTETTAEMKEKEVQKNEIKEKEIKEN
-531 DTKEAVGKALQTKE
+531 DTKEVQ
-545 NDTKE
+545 
-550 AVGKALQTKEN
+550 
-561 DTKEAV
+561 
-567 GKALQTKENDTKEAV
+567 
-582 GKALQT
+582 
-588 KENDTKETKE
+588 E
-598 TQPKQAPT
+598 TQPKETPT

>member
-13 FSELV
+13 FSELI

-60 LMCETGPKAVP
+60 LICEEGPKAVP

-257 QDEARLQERYAI
+257 QDEARLKERYAI

-332 KEALKLKALDDAILE
+332 KEALKLKALDDAIVE
-347 LEQSKESVLKPL
+347 LEQAPF
-359 NQNANASKQEPKSTE
+359 NQSPSISYNAPKQEPKSTE
-374 KIEQAERIEG
+374 KREQAERIEG
-384 TEKKEKLETR
+384 TEKKESAEKKENAETP
-394 ENTETLQTLMLSAK
+394 QTPMLSAK

-426 NYELGEVF
+426 NYELGAVF

-457 DKDKELLRE
+457 NKDKELLRE

-490 HHLENKSTLET
+490 NHLENKSAREET
-501 QEIKDF
+501 KEIKDF

-518 KPTIETTAETKEN
+518 KPTTETTAEMKEKEVQKNEIKEKEIKEN
-531 DTKEAVGKALQTKE
+531 DTKEVQ
-545 NDTKE
+545 
-550 AVGKALQTKEN
+550 
-561 DTKEAV
+561 
-567 GKALQTKENDTKEAV
+567 
-582 GKALQT
+582 
-588 KENDTKETKE
+588 E
-598 TQPKQAPT
+598 TQPKEAPT
-606 ALQEFMANHSELI
+606 ALQEFMANHSNLI

>member
-60 LMCETGPKAVP
+60 LMCEEGPKAVP
-71 CDTCIQCQSA
+71 CDTCTQCQSA

-294 SYSILLIER
+294 AYSILLIER
-303 FFKIIMSSLSLLKE
+303 FFKIIMSGLSLLKE

-347 LEQSKESVLKPL
+347 LEQSKESVLKLL
-359 NQNANASKQEPKSTE
+359 NQNANAFKQESAE
-374 KIEQAERIEG
+374 KIEKPEKRESAE
-384 TEKKEKLETR
+384 TP
-394 ENTETLQTLMLSAK
+394 QTPMLSAK

-426 NYELGEVF
+426 NYELGAVF
-434 EKNIRFID
+434 EKNIRFVD

-457 DKDKELLRE
+457 HKDKELLRE

-490 HHLENKSTLET
+490 NHSENKSALE
-501 QEIKDF
+501 EIKEF
-507 KISSLREKILP
+507 KFPYSKP
-518 KPTIETTAETKEN
+518 KPTTETTAEMKE
-531 DTKEAVGKALQTKE
+531 
-545 NDTKE
+545 
-550 AVGKALQTKEN
+550 
-561 DTKEAV
+561 
-567 GKALQTKENDTKEAV
+567 
-582 GKALQT
+582 
-588 KENDTKETKE
+588 KETKE
-598 TQPKQAPT
+598 KETKEKETKEKETKEEDTKEEETKEVQETQPKETPA
-606 ALQEFMANHSELI
+606 ALQEFMANNSNLI

>member
-189 LEKEQVSYETSALEK
+189 LEKEQVSYESSALEK

-236 AEMLGAIDRSVLED
+236 AAMLGAIDRSVLED

-269 LENYETESVLEEMM
+269 LENYETEGVLEEMM

-332 KEALKLKALDDAILE
+332 KEALKLKALDDAIVE
-347 LEQSKESVLKPL
+347 LEQTPF
-359 NQNANASKQEPKSTE
+359 NQSPSISYNAPKQEPKS
-374 KIEQAERIEG
+374 AERIEG
-384 TEKKEKLETR
+384 TEKREKLEKR
-394 ENTETLQTLMLSAK
+394 ENTETPQTPMLSAK

-415 FKQVQTLVYER
+415 FKRVQTLVYER
-426 NYELGEVF
+426 NYELGAVF

-490 HHLENKSTLET
+490 HHLENKSAPEET
-501 QEIKDF
+501 KEVKDF

-518 KPTIETTAETKEN
+518 KPTTETTAEMKEN
-531 DTKEAVGKALQTKE
+531 EKEAVGKALQTKE

-550 AVGKALQTKEN
+550 VQKNE
-561 DTKEAV
+561 
-567 GKALQTKENDTKEAV
+567 
-582 GKALQT
+582 
-588 KENDTKETKE
+588 TKETKE
-598 TQPKQAPT
+598 TQPKEAPT
-606 ALQEFMANHSELI
+606 ALQEFMANHSNLI

>member
-236 AEMLGAIDRSVLED
+236 AAMLGAIDRSVLED

-359 NQNANASKQEPKSTE
+359 NQNANAPKQEPKSTE
-374 KIEQAERIEG
+374 RIEG
-384 TEKKEKLETR
+384 TEKRESAERIESAETS
-394 ENTETLQTLMLSAK
+394 QTPMLSAK

-426 NYELGEVF
+426 NYELGAVF

-466 RFKIVKSIVDGVF
+466 RFKIVKGIVDGVF

-490 HHLENKSTLET
+490 NQNKSALEET
-501 QEIKDF
+501 KEVKDF

-518 KPTIETTAETKEN
+518 QPTTETTAEIKEKEIKEKEIKEKEVQEN
-531 DTKEAVGKALQTKE
+531 DTKEIQ
-545 NDTKE
+545 
-550 AVGKALQTKEN
+550 
-561 DTKEAV
+561 
-567 GKALQTKENDTKEAV
+567 
-582 GKALQT
+582 
-588 KENDTKETKE
+588 E
-598 TQPKQAPT
+598 TQPKEAPT
-606 ALQEFMANHSELI
+606 ALQEFMANHSNLI

>member
-60 LMCETGPKAVP
+60 LMCEEGPKAVP
-71 CDTCIQCQSA
+71 CDTCTQCQSA

-257 QDEARLQERYAI
+257 QDEARLKERYAI

-294 SYSILLIER
+294 TYSILLIER

-347 LEQSKESVLKPL
+347 LEQAPF
-359 NQNANASKQEPKSTE
+359 NQRPSISYNAPKQEPKS
-374 KIEQAERIEG
+374 AERIEG
-384 TEKKEKLETR
+384 TEKRESAERIESAETP
-394 ENTETLQTLMLSAK
+394 QTPMLSAK

-426 NYELGEVF
+426 NYELGAVF

-442 FDSQTKTLTWESLAT
+442 FDSQTKTLTWESLAA

-479 GKGENIKIALK
+479 GKGESIKIALK
-490 HHLENKSTLET
+490 NHLENKSAREET
-501 QEIKDF
+501 KEVKDF
-507 KISSLREKILP
+507 KISSLKEKILP
-518 KPTIETTAETKEN
+518 KPTTETTAEMQEKETKEAVKKEIKEN
-531 DTKEAVGKALQTKE
+531 DTKEVQ
-545 NDTKE
+545 
-550 AVGKALQTKEN
+550 
-561 DTKEAV
+561 
-567 GKALQTKENDTKEAV
+567 
-582 GKALQT
+582 
-588 KENDTKETKE
+588 E
-598 TQPKQAPT
+598 TQPKETPT
-606 ALQEFMANHSELI
+606 ALQEFMANHSDLI

>member
-60 LMCETGPKAVP
+60 LMCEEGPKAVP

-189 LEKEQVSYETSALEK
+189 LEKEQVTYENSALEK

-236 AEMLGAIDRSVLED
+236 AAMLGAIDRSVLED

-269 LENYETESVLEEMM
+269 LENYETEGVLEEMM

-294 SYSILLIER
+294 TYSILLIER

-332 KEALKLKALDDAILE
+332 KEALKLKALDDAIVE
-347 LEQSKESVLKPL
+347 LEQTPF
-359 NQNANASKQEPKSTE
+359 NQSPSISYNAPKQEFKGTE
-374 KIEQAERIEG
+374 KIEQVERIEG
-384 TEKKEKLETR
+384 TEKREKLEKR
-394 ENTETLQTLMLSAK
+394 ENTEAPQTPMLSAK

-426 NYELGEVF
+426 NYELGAVF

-442 FDSQTKTLTWESLAT
+442 FDSQTKTLTWESLAA

-490 HHLENKSTLET
+490 NHLENKSTPEET
-501 QEIKDF
+501 KEVKDF

-518 KPTIETTAETKEN
+518 KPTTETTAEMQEKE
-531 DTKEAVGKALQTKE
+531 TKEAVKKE
-545 NDTKE
+545 IKE
-550 AVGKALQTKEN
+550 KEVQKN
-561 DTKEAV
+561 
-567 GKALQTKENDTKEAV
+567 
-582 GKALQT
+582 
-588 KENDTKETKE
+588 ETKE
-598 TQPKQAPT
+598 VQEAQPKEAPT
-606 ALQEFMANHSELI
+606 ALQEFMANHSNLI

>member
-60 LMCETGPKAVP
+60 LMCEKGPKAVP
-71 CDTCIQCQSA
+71 CDTCTQCQSA

-257 QDEARLQERYAI
+257 QDEARLQERYAV

-294 SYSILLIER
+294 AYSILLMER
-303 FFKIIMSSLSLLKE
+303 FFKIIMSGLSLLKE

-359 NQNANASKQEPKSTE
+359 NQNANAFKQEPKIAE
-374 KIEQAERIEG
+374 KR
-384 TEKKEKLETR
+384 EKPEKR
-394 ENTETLQTLMLSAK
+394 ESAQTPQTPMLSAK

-426 NYELGEVF
+426 NYELGAVF

-457 DKDKELLRE
+457 HKDKELLRE

-490 HHLENKSTLET
+490 NHSENKSALEVVK
-501 QEIKDF
+501 EF
-507 KISSLREKILP
+507 KFLSLKP
-518 KPTIETTAETKEN
+518 KPTTETTAETKE
-531 DTKEAVGKALQTKE
+531 KEVQE
-545 NDTKE
+545 
-550 AVGKALQTKEN
+550 
-561 DTKEAV
+561 
-567 GKALQTKENDTKEAV
+567 
-582 GKALQT
+582 
-588 KENDTKETKE
+588 KETKE
-598 TQPKQAPT
+598 AIEKETKENGTKEIQETQPKETPT
-606 ALQEFMANHSELI
+606 ALQEFMTNHSDLI

>member
-60 LMCETGPKAVP
+60 LMCEKGPKAVP
-71 CDTCIQCQSA
+71 CDTCTQCQSA

-257 QDEARLQERYAI
+257 QDEARLQERYTI

-294 SYSILLIER
+294 TYSILLIER
-303 FFKIIMSSLSLLKE
+303 FFKIIMSGLSLLKE

-347 LEQSKESVLKPL
+347 LEQSKESALKPL
-359 NQNANASKQEPKSTE
+359 SQNANTFKQESAE
-374 KIEQAERIEG
+374 KIEKPEKRESAE
-384 TEKKEKLETR
+384 TP
-394 ENTETLQTLMLSAK
+394 QTPMLSAK

-426 NYELGEVF
+426 NYELGAVF

-442 FDSQTKTLTWESLAT
+442 FDSQTKTLTWESLAI

-466 RFKIVKSIVDGVF
+466 RFRIVKSIVDGVF

-490 HHLENKSTLET
+490 NHSENKSALE
-501 QEIKDF
+501 EIKEF
-507 KISSLREKILP
+507 KFPSLKP
-518 KPTIETTAETKEN
+518 KPTTETTAETKE
-531 DTKEAVGKALQTKE
+531 
-545 NDTKE
+545 
-550 AVGKALQTKEN
+550 
-561 DTKEAV
+561 
-567 GKALQTKENDTKEAV
+567 
-582 GKALQT
+582 
-588 KENDTKETKE
+588 KETKE
-598 TQPKQAPT
+598 VQETQPKETPT
-606 ALQEFMANHSELI
+606 ALQEFMANHSNLI

>member
-29 ALDNQRLANAYLFS
+29 ALNNQRLANAYLFS

-60 LMCETGPKAVP
+60 LMCEEGPKAVP

-257 QDEARLQERYAI
+257 QDEVRLQERYAI

-294 SYSILLIER
+294 AYSILLIER
-303 FFKIIMSSLSLLKE
+303 FFKIIMSGLSLLKE

-359 NQNANASKQEPKSTE
+359 NQNANAFKQESAE
-374 KIEQAERIEG
+374 KIEKPEKRESAE
-384 TEKKEKLETR
+384 TP
-394 ENTETLQTLMLSAK
+394 QPPMLSAK

-426 NYELGEVF
+426 NYELGAVF

-457 DKDKELLRE
+457 HKDKELLRE

-490 HHLENKSTLET
+490 NQNKSALE
-501 QEIKDF
+501 EIKEF
-507 KISSLREKILP
+507 KFPSSKP
-518 KPTIETTAETKEN
+518 KPTTETMAETKEKEIKEKEIKEN
-531 DTKEAVGKALQTKE
+531 DTKEIQ
-545 NDTKE
+545 
-550 AVGKALQTKEN
+550 
-561 DTKEAV
+561 
-567 GKALQTKENDTKEAV
+567 
-582 GKALQT
+582 
-588 KENDTKETKE
+588 E
-598 TQPKQAPT
+598 TQPKETPT
-606 ALQEFMANHSELI
+606 ALQEFMANHSDLI

>member
-71 CDTCIQCQSA
+71 CDTCTQCQSA

-189 LEKEQVSYETSALEK
+189 LEKEQVSYESSALEK

-257 QDEARLQERYAI
+257 QDEARLKERYAI

-303 FFKIIMSSLSLLKE
+303 FFKIIMSGLSLLKE

-359 NQNANASKQEPKSTE
+359 NQNANAFKQEPKSAE
-374 KIEQAERIEG
+374 KIEKPEKKESAERIESV
-384 TEKKEKLETR
+384 ETP
-394 ENTETLQTLMLSAK
+394 QIPMLSAK

-426 NYELGEVF
+426 NYELGAVF

-442 FDSQTKTLTWESLAT
+442 FDSQTKTLTWESLAAN
-457 DKDKELLRE
+457 KDKELLRE

-490 HHLENKSTLET
+490 NQNKSALEVVK
-501 QEIKDF
+501 EF
-507 KISSLREKILP
+507 KFPSLKP
-518 KPTIETTAETKEN
+518 KPTTETTAEMKENEVQEN
-531 DTKEAVGKALQTKE
+531 DTKEVQE
-545 NDTKE
+545 I
-550 AVGKALQTKEN
+550 QP
-561 DTKEAV
+561 
-567 GKALQTKENDTKEAV
+567 
-582 GKALQT
+582 
-588 KENDTKETKE
+588 KET
-598 TQPKQAPT
+598 PT
-606 ALQEFMANHSELI
+606 ALQEFMANHSDLI

>member
-189 LEKEQVSYETSALEK
+189 LEKEQVSYESSALEK

-347 LEQSKESVLKPL
+347 LEQTKESAFQPL
-359 NQNANASKQEPKSTE
+359 NQNANAPKQEPKS
-374 KIEQAERIEG
+374 IERIEG
-384 TEKKEKLETR
+384 TEKKESAEKKENAETP
-394 ENTETLQTLMLSAK
+394 QTPMLSAK

-426 NYELGEVF
+426 NYELGAVF

-490 HHLENKSTLET
+490 NQNKSALEVVK
-501 QEIKDF
+501 ELKF
-507 KISSLREKILP
+507 PYSKP
-518 KPTIETTAETKEN
+518 KPTTETTAETKE
-531 DTKEAVGKALQTKE
+531 
-545 NDTKE
+545 
-550 AVGKALQTKEN
+550 
-561 DTKEAV
+561 
-567 GKALQTKENDTKEAV
+567 
-582 GKALQT
+582 
-588 KENDTKETKE
+588 KETKE
-598 TQPKQAPT
+598 KETKEKETKEKEVQEIQPKQAPT
-606 ALQEFMANHSELI
+606 ALQEFMANHSNLI

>member
-189 LEKEQVSYETSALEK
+189 LEKEQVSYESSALEK

-236 AEMLGAIDRSVLED
+236 AAMLGAIDRSVLED

-269 LENYETESVLEEMM
+269 LENYETEGVLEEMM

-294 SYSILLIER
+294 TYSILLIER

-347 LEQSKESVLKPL
+347 LEQTPF
-359 NQNANASKQEPKSTE
+359 NQSPSISYNAPKQEPKS
-374 KIEQAERIEG
+374 AERIEG
-384 TEKKEKLETR
+384 TEKREKLEKR
-394 ENTETLQTLMLSAK
+394 ENTETPQTPMLSAK

-426 NYELGEVF
+426 NYELGAVF

-442 FDSQTKTLTWESLAT
+442 FDSQIKTLTWESLAT

-490 HHLENKSTLET
+490 HHLENKSAPEET
-501 QEIKDF
+501 KEVKEF
-507 KISSLREKILP
+507 KFPPLKP
-518 KPTIETTAETKEN
+518 KLTTETTAEMKEN
-531 DTKEAVGKALQTKE
+531 EKEAVGKALQIKE

-550 AVGKALQTKEN
+550 VQEKEI
-561 DTKEAV
+561 
-567 GKALQTKENDTKEAV
+567 Q
-582 GKALQT
+582 
-588 KENDTKETKE
+588 E
-598 TQPKQAPT
+598 TQPKEAPT
-606 ALQEFMANHSELI
+606 ALQEFMTNHSELI